1 MNTFMLTVST
11 PDGNRFEGE
20 AQALFVRG
28 TEGDLA
34 ILADH
39 APLVT
44 AVKDCACRIVDGD
57 GGEISADISGGL
69 LSVSDGGDAILMTTS
84 FESRRY

>member
-11 PDGNRFEGE
+11 PDGNRFEGR

-34 ILADH
+34 VLADH

-44 AVKDCACRIVDGD
+44 AVKECVCRILPENGD
-57 GGEISADISGGL
+57 ELSADIRGGL
-69 LSVSDGGDAILMTTS
+69 LSVAEGGNTILMTTS
-84 FESRRY
+84 FEIE